1 MIFLYTPSTQW
12 FLWLW
17 WFLWLFIF
25 MHFDII
31 LCLQLLYLFCKT
43 LVNCH
48 AYNESECVM
57 PSWHSWQKTTSPD
70 QQNQLYWSIPDS
82 FTVSRQ
88 QPELNY
94 CELVVLL
101 PHRHLLDISDPC
113 LCNNNDLSCNW
124 TCNCAKPQSYLNNSM
139 LWMAIS
145 ALLSLERCF

>member
-1 MIFLYTPSTQW
+1 MISLIVVIFVTV
-12 FLWLW
+12 
-17 WFLWLFIF
+17 IF

-31 LCLQLLYLFCKT
+31 PCLQLLYLFCKT

-57 PSWHSWQKTTSPD
+57 PSWHNWQKTTSPD
-70 QQNQLYWSIPDS
+70 QQNPPYWSIPDS

-101 PHRHLLDISDPC
+101 SHRHLLDIYPGRHLILACATIKIYRATELATVLNHNLIWTTACFEWQFQPC
-113 LCNNNDLSCNW
+113 FLV
-124 TCNCAKPQSYLNNSM
+124 
-139 LWMAIS
+139 
-145 ALLSLERCF
+145 ERCF